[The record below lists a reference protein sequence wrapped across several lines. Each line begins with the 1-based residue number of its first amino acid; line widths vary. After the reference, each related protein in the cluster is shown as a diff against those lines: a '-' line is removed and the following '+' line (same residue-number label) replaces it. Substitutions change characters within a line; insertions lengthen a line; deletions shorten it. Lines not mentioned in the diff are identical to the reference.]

1 MLAGSHGQQSLE
13 GFKQGNTSARQGLRQ
28 HQWQP
33 ASCTVLRTTHVTALE
48 PVPPQISHNALHCP
62 PHHLQSKGKVV
73 GLGVKEGQV
82 YFADVSAGSPDSYA
96 KAFAGADALVLAT
109 SGVPKLKPLSLIK
122 VFWAKLTGQQGVR
135 PDFEWK
141 EGQMPEQVSLVVTG
155 P

>member
-1 MLAGSHGQQSLE
+1 MSS
-13 GFKQGNTSARQGLRQ
+13 
-28 HQWQP
+28 
-33 ASCTVLRTTHVTALE
+33 
-48 PVPPQISHNALHCP
+48 
-62 PHHLQSKGKVV
+62 HHLQSKGKVV

-141 EGQMPEQVSLVVTG
+141 EGQMPEQVSSVVTTPPARG
-155 P
+155 PSKPLAGLHNT